1 MDGSQ
6 PHAGSR
12 EERIAY
18 NEAWFRD
25 LNERKAQWM
34 AQGLASG
41 GFRCECADVD
51 CFVRLRLSPPQWEE
65 VRSRPNRF
73 VVAPDHVAHGVEIV
87 VKEYPDFLLVE
98 KQGEAAR
105 VAEELEGAGPRPT

>member
-1 MDGSQ
+1 MNKPQ

-25 LNERKAQWM
+25 LNERKARWM

-51 CFVRLRLSPPQWEE
+51 CFDRLRLSPAQWKEA
-65 VRSRPNRF
+65 RTRPNRF
-73 VVAPDHVAHGVEIV
+73 VVAPDHVVRDVEVV

-105 VAEELEGAGPRPT
+105 VAEELS

>member
-1 MDGSQ
+1 MDGPQ
-6 PHAGSR
+6 PPADSR
-12 EERIAY
+12 EERIAH

-25 LNERKAQWM
+25 LNERKARWM

-51 CFVRLRLSPPQWEE
+51 CFDRLRLSPTEWKAA
-65 VRSRPNRF
+65 RSRPNRF
-73 VVAPDHVAHGVEIV
+73 VVAPYHVVKDVEVV

-98 KQGEAAR
+98 KQGEAAG
-105 VAEELEGAGPRPT
+105 VAEDLD

>member
-25 LNERKAQWM
+25 LNERKARWM
-34 AQGLASG
+34 ANGLASG
-41 GFRCECADVD
+41 GFRCECADVN
-51 CFVRLRLSPPQWEE
+51 CFVRLRLSPTQWREA
-65 VRSRPNRF
+65 RSRPDRF
-73 VVAPDHVAHGVEIV
+73 VVALDHVARDVEIV
-87 VKEYPDFLLVE
+87 VKEYPDCLLIE

-105 VAEELEGAGPRPT
+105 VAEELN